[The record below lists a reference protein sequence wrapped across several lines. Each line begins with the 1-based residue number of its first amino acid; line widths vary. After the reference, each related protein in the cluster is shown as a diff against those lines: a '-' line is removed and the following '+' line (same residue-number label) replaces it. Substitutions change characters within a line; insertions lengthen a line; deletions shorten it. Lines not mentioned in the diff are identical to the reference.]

1 MEVCNRNRSSTQH
14 QKYIHPAIERTY
26 ISFIQL
32 APKSFIW
39 LSSYLDIGIHIQF
52 RLIRSYVRSWVR
64 FHCVHACLVCMPFTC
79 SCVCCHAKP
88 SRKKRPRESC
98 PIVLNEIED
107 EKKKKTKNET
117 VCIHQPITCKCE
129 PRIGSMIINDQDAFV
144 FGIRNSADSTDWLAH
159 TQYR

>member
-1 MEVCNRNRSSTQH
+1 MRIFSSNFFMQYEATGNCLFFFREKKNDLTKLNREQNEKARKKDRRRQAYGWMEVCNRNRSSTQH

-64 FHCVHACLVCMPFTC
+64 FHCVHACHVCMPFTC

-88 SRKKRPRESC
+88 SRKKKTQR
-98 PIVLNEIED
+98 IVSDRFE
-107 EKKKKTKNET
+107 
-117 VCIHQPITCKCE
+117 
-129 PRIGSMIINDQDAFV
+129 
-144 FGIRNSADSTDWLAH
+144 RN
-159 TQYR
+159 RG